1 MNETLESNKKIAFIG
16 PAPPFRGGISQFAFR
31 LAQEFQRAGNEIK
44 MFTFEHQY
52 PELLFPGK
60 GQTADFSQS
69 AEIDIEKVFTPYN
82 PASWSKVI
90 KSIEAFAPDL
100 TIISYFLPWFAP
112 SYTWICKHLSSTR
125 NICLAHNITFHEKWP
140 GSNLLSRQF
149 FKHCDK
155 IVVLSEACLQDL
167 QNTMPED
174 IAGKGILGFHPIY
187 DCYGAAS
194 DDFEINPAEEPTA
207 LFFGLI
213 KPYKGLDILI
223 KALKQARIKIPEL
236 KLIIAGEVYGKEDKY
251 LSLIHQL
258 HLEDAIE
265 AHFRYIQEH
274 EIRNFFL
281 RSQVCVLPYKSAT
294 QSGVI
299 ATAYEFNLPVI
310 ASRVGGLSE
319 YVKDNVTGILVPPD
333 NPEALAAA
341 LIRFFKEDLFS
352 VMHRNIPS
360 FKQQFSWQKLA
371 EIILQA

>member
-1 MNETLESNKKIAFIG
+1 MPETNKKIAFLG

-31 LAQEFQRAGNEIK
+31 LAQEFQRSGNEVR
-44 MFTFEHQY
+44 MFTFEKQY

-60 GQTADFSQS
+60 SQTTEFSQS
-69 AEIDIEKVFTPYN
+69 NEIDIERIYTPYN
-82 PASWSKVI
+82 PATWHKAV
-90 KSIEAFAPDL
+90 KRIEAFAPDL
-100 TIISYFLPWFAP
+100 TVISYFLPWFAP
-112 SYTWICKHLSSTR
+112 SYTWICQRLRSTR
-125 NICLAHNITFHEKWP
+125 RLCLAHNISFHEKWF
-140 GSNLLSRQF
+140 GSNLFSHQL
-149 FKHCDK
+149 FKHSDK

-167 QNTMPED
+167 KNTMPKD
-174 IAGKGILGFHPIY
+174 IADKGILGFHPIY
-187 DCYGAAS
+187 DCYGKAINNY
-194 DDFEINPAEEPTA
+194 EIDTMQAPTA

-251 LSLIHQL
+251 LSLINQL
-258 HLEDAIE
+258 HLEHAVE
-265 AHFRYIQEH
+265 THFRYIQED

-299 ATAYEFNLPVI
+299 ATSYEFNIPVI
-310 ASRVGGLSE
+310 ASQVGGLSE
-319 YVKDNVTGILVPPD
+319 YVKDNETGILVPPN

-341 LIRFFKEDLFS
+341 LIRYFDEGLFNI
-352 VMHRNIPS
+352 MRQNIPS
-360 FKQQFSWQKLA
+360 FRQQFSWQKLA